1 MNIKSLNKRM
11 KLLEETTNFLISE
24 AKPKKEKYSPSFTK
38 LGEISPDFRLKAF
51 QDIHDRIKKAENA
64 AALKGTA
71 KAYLGLMKTIEDD
84 IIRKYNDTKTF
95 DIRFYTDFF
104 RQFLKIKSL
113 MLQAVKRESASPRY
127 ADAYGTTDGKGVIFP
142 TTAQYKGVSDEYKDA
157 KGKTIPA
164 TDIEAAEK
172 EYRALLNRFILQIG
186 IDTTMNSS
194 AEQSLDSALNKYS
207 DAGESYI
214 EDAERESAQLVKEI
228 DRDLRQMDPSS
239 VEVESAVDD
248 VDDMLSE
255 DELSELESAMKEIEK
270 MHSEGMHIPHPDFDP
285 TDPSSPGYE
294 ETMNADF
301 VDMTVV
307 NNMTDAQRL
316 AIRALEI
323 QKRGEENR
331 KAREAYRNRTPEQIL
346 ADQLKRQK
354 EKAEK
359 EKRVLSKIEMDDLT
373 PTQIVK
379 LLQDEYGDKIGAKSK
394 KQTFKQIGLISLA
407 MKAAESKD
415 DEKALKS
422 AIATIRQR
430 LQKDF
435 AKTKFLQHDEDELA
449 DVTEFLIEVYIT
461 ILESIFSDKEAA
473 ATFTRDDGREFK
485 GDDEYESEKGILEY
499 LEDLRDKLDFD
510 AISSYYRYNELADSV
525 SEDLAEID
533 DMTQEER
540 YDLKVKVDALNDVKR
555 QSDPIRA
562 TLEGFTGL
570 RHLATSS
577 TYDYYAKNVWAR
589 AEKELKAA
597 LNTYCSTHGL
607 PAEVMVSKSILDKV
621 TYYAMGRTYFGEI
634 EGHPMSERS
643 PEIVKQFAYDLI
655 GHRLGAARGANIP
668 KAAKKTKLHK
678 EFNLTVEQA
687 QELAEDC
694 LDSEGIIGSVIHR
707 IFAPEY
713 DEVSLLEEIKKFY
726 KTRGPAYLFS
736 KVYEGMLYGA
746 YYRKTPLGV
755 ELPEAFKDAWMKSA
769 SAFYKMLN
777 AKSDP
782 PNKLENELK
791 ELIDS

>member
-1 MNIKSLNKRM
+1 MNIKSLNRKM
-11 KLLEETTNFLISE
+11 KLLEETTKFLVNE
-24 AKPKKEKYSPSFTK
+24 VRPKKEKYSKAFTK
-38 LGEISPDFRLKAF
+38 LGEVSPDFRLKAF

-84 IIRKYNDTKTF
+84 IIRKYNDTKSF
-95 DIRFYTDFF
+95 DTMFYTNFF
-104 RQFLKIKSL
+104 RQFIKIKSL

-164 TDIEAAEK
+164 TDIEAADK
-172 EYRALLNRFILQIG
+172 EYKALLNRFILQIG
-186 IDTTMNSS
+186 IDKTMNPS

-214 EDAERESAQLVKEI
+214 EEAKRESTQLVADI
-228 DRDLRQMDPSS
+228 DRDLKQMDPSS
-239 VEVESAVDD
+239 SEVESAVDD

-255 DELSELESAMKEIEK
+255 DELSELESDMEEIEK
-270 MHSEGMHIPHPDFDP
+270 MHAEGMHIPHPDFDP
-285 TDPSSPGYE
+285 SNPNSPGYE
-294 ETMNADF
+294 ETMNADY

-307 NNMTDAQRL
+307 NNMTDSQRL

-331 KAREAYRNRTPEQIL
+331 KAKKAYRNRTPEQIL

-354 EKAEK
+354 EKTEK
-359 EKRVLSKIEMDDLT
+359 EKRVLSKLEMDDLT

-379 LLQDEYGDKIGAKSK
+379 LLQDEYGDKIATKSK
-394 KQTFKQIGLISLA
+394 KQSFKEIGLVSMA
-407 MKAAESKD
+407 MKATTNKEE
-415 DEKALKS
+415 EKALKS

-449 DVTEFLIEVYIT
+449 DVTEFLIEVYYV
-461 ILESIFSDKEAA
+461 ILEEIFSDTETGSEDPENLYDETKDNKAILKAIEDMKE
-473 ATFTRDDGREFK
+473 K
-485 GDDEYESEKGILEY
+485 M
-499 LEDLRDKLDFD
+499 DFD

-533 DMTQEER
+533 EMTQEER
-540 YDLKVKVDALNDVKR
+540 YDLKAKVDALNDVKR
-555 QSDPIRA
+555 QSDPVRA
-562 TLEGFTGL
+562 ALEGFTGL

-589 AEKELKAA
+589 AEKELKTA
-597 LNTYCSTHGL
+597 LNAYCDTHNL
-607 PAEVMVSKSILDKV
+607 PKEVMISKSILDKV

-634 EGHPMSERS
+634 EGHPMSERT
-643 PEIVKQFAYDLI
+643 PEVIQQFAYDLI
-655 GHRLGAARGANIP
+655 GHRMGSTRGASIP
-668 KAAKKTKLHK
+668 KVAKKTKLLK
-678 EFNLTVEQA
+678 DFNLTVDQA
-687 QELAEDC
+687 KELAEDC
-694 LDSEGIIGSVIHR
+694 LDKDGIIGSVIHR

-726 KTRGPAYLFS
+726 RSRGPAYLFA
-736 KVYEGMLYGA
+736 KAYEGMLYGV
-746 YYRKTPLGV
+746 YYEKMPLGV
-755 ELPEAFKDAWMKSA
+755 ELPEAFKTRWMYSIA
-769 SAFYKMLN
+769 AYYKMLN
-777 AKSDP
+777 AKSVP

-791 ELIDS
+791 ELIGG